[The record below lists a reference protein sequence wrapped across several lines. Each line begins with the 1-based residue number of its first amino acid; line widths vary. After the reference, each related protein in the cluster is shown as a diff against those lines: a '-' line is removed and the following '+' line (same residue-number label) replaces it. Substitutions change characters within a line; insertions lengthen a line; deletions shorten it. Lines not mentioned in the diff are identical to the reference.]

1 MSSYWLNNQQK
12 FLPKETGT
20 ELLAYLNCNLI
31 MNYTKL
37 QNCVVGI
44 RSNVLCGLS
53 ICLLSIIHCAL
64 CDAPVH
70 PQSPQSA
77 PLGYTLQTQPRPL
90 QQPNGTSHKY
100 LTRPCLICVFA
111 FAPKR
116 RATQKGSH
124 YERLCSPRF
133 IFEQI

>member
-1 MSSYWLNNQQK
+1 MSSFWLNNQQK

-20 ELLAYLNCNLI
+20 ELVAYLNCNLI

-44 RSNVLCGLS
+44 RSNALCGLS

-77 PLGYTLQTQPRPL
+77 PLGYALQTQPRQL
-90 QQPNGTSHKY
+90 QQPNGTYHKY

-116 RATQKGSH
+116 RETQKGSH